1 LVSAGHRR
9 PGDGEFHIRA
19 ERDGGSP
26 LSTKNASAV
35 VSSSQSASLKLQ
47 PPRAA
52 TPFPV
57 ILATATAVP
66 EHTITRDDVKYY
78 MGRVFDIPERKLE
91 AMMSIV
97 DNAQVLKRHSIFPI
111 TYTVEPR
118 ALYKTNQE
126 YIEHAIKLGREAAEK
141 CLERAHLR
149 ADEIDLI
156 ITVSCTGFMIPSL
169 DAHLINMM
177 GFRSDVRRMPFTEL
191 GCAAGAMA
199 IARAADYLK
208 AYPGGNAL
216 VIAVELPSLTFQRK
230 DISQANLI
238 SSILFGDG
246 AAAVVVSNSPK
257 AVSDVLPS
265 ASSAS
270 PSTPAHANGNG
281 NYPANGSA
289 ATAALA
295 HKPQI
300 LVSETYTFPDSL
312 GAMGFDLRDSG
323 FHILLDKNVPD
334 MIGAKIKP
342 LIDDFLGR
350 HGLTQQDIKGWILHP
365 GGARLL
371 GNVEIALGLTKC
383 QTQPSWDVLANVGN
397 LSSATILFILQEWLD
412 KRPLNSG
419 DIALAAAFGPGF
431 SAEFLL
437 LQWT

>member
-1 LVSAGHRR
+1 LTTEPRTAVASPSQHDHR
-9 PGDGEFHIRA
+9 
-19 ERDGGSP
+19 
-26 LSTKNASAV
+26 
-35 VSSSQSASLKLQ
+35 
-47 PPRAA
+47 A
-52 TPFPV
+52 TPYSA

-66 EHTITRDDVKYY
+66 EHIMSRDDVKYY

-97 DNAQVLKRHSIFPI
+97 DNAQVHKRHSIFPI

-118 ALYKTNQE
+118 ALSKTNQE
-126 YIEHAIKLGREAAEK
+126 YSEHAIKLGREAAEK

-169 DAHLINMM
+169 DAHLINLM

-199 IARAADYLK
+199 LGRAADYLK

-216 VIAVELPSLTFQRK
+216 IIAVELPTLTFQRK

-238 SSILFGDG
+238 SSVLFGDG
-246 AAAVVVSNSPK
+246 AAAVIVSNDSA
-257 AVSDVLPS
+257 AVNR
-265 ASSAS
+265 
-270 PSTPAHANGNG
+270 STGATANANGNG
-281 NYPANGSA
+281 NSVG
-289 ATAALA
+289 A
-295 HKPQI
+295 HKPLI

-323 FHILLDKNVPD
+323 FHILLDKSVPD

-342 LIDDFLGR
+342 LIDGFLAR
-350 HGLTQQDIKGWILHP
+350 HGKVQSDIKGWILHP

-371 GNVEIALGLTKC
+371 GNVEIALGLNKS

-397 LSSATILFILQEWLD
+397 LSSATILFILQEWIE
-412 KRPLNSG
+412 KRPLNPG

>member
-1 LVSAGHRR
+1 M
-9 PGDGEFHIRA
+9 
-19 ERDGGSP
+19 
-26 LSTKNASAV
+26 
-35 VSSSQSASLKLQ
+35 KLQ
-47 PPRAA
+47 PSRAS
-52 TPFPV
+52 TPYPV
-57 ILATATAVP
+57 ILASATAVP
-66 EHTITRDDVKYY
+66 EHLITREDVKYY
-78 MGRVFDIPERKLE
+78 LGRVFDIPERRLE

-97 DNAQVLKRHSIFPI
+97 DNAQVSQRHSIFPI
-111 TYTVEPR
+111 AYTVEPR
-118 ALYKTNQE
+118 AFEKTNQE

-169 DAHLINMM
+169 DAHLINLM

-191 GCAAGAMA
+191 GCAAGAMGL
-199 IARAADYLK
+199 ARAADYLK

-216 VIAVELPSLTFQRK
+216 IIAVELPTLTFQRK

-238 SSILFGDG
+238 SSVLFGDG
-246 AAAVVVSNSPK
+246 AAAVIVSNSPK
-257 AVSDVLPS
+257 AVSAPLVS
-265 ASSAS
+265 SSSANG
-270 PSTPAHANGNG
+270 TGAHANGNG
-281 NYPANGSA
+281 NGSLA
-289 ATAALA
+289 AHAPSAGSR
-295 HKPQI
+295 KPQI

-323 FHILLDKNVPD
+323 FHILLDKTVPD
-334 MIGAKIKP
+334 MIGAKIKA

-371 GNVEIALGLTKC
+371 GNVEIALGLDKRD
-383 QTQPSWDVLANVGN
+383 TQPSWDTLANVGN

-412 KRPLNSG
+412 KRPLNPG

>member
-1 LVSAGHRR
+1 V
-9 PGDGEFHIRA
+9 
-19 ERDGGSP
+19 
-26 LSTKNASAV
+26 K
-35 VSSSQSASLKLQ
+35 
-47 PPRAA
+47 PPRPA
-52 TPFPV
+52 TPYPV

-66 EHTITRDDVKYY
+66 EHLITRDDVKYY

-97 DNAQVLKRHSIFPI
+97 DNAQVHKRHSIFPI

-126 YIEHAIKLGREAAEK
+126 YSEHAIKLGREAAEK

-199 IARAADYLK
+199 LGRAADHLK

-216 VIAVELPSLTFQRK
+216 IIAVELPSLTFQRK

-246 AAAVVVSNSPK
+246 AAAVIVSNSPK
-257 AVSDVLPS
+257 AVAGSPS
-265 ASSAS
+265 AA
-270 PSTPAHANGNG
+270 AHANGNG
-281 NYPANGSA
+281 NSNGAASA
-289 ATAALA
+289 SAR
-295 HKPQI
+295 KPQI

-342 LIDDFLGR
+342 LIEDFLGR

-371 GNVEIALGLTKC
+371 GNVEIALGLQKSD
-383 QTQPSWDVLANVGN
+383 TQPSWDILANVGN

-412 KRPLNSG
+412 KRPLNPG